1 MVVCE
6 SVPTSESG
14 YATSKVPVLAPTFI
28 FSFLVHTVCARY
40 SRLTWWQMPVPGGTT
55 EKFENAFWPHFRNS

>member
-14 YATSKVPVLAPTFI
+14 YATVSP
-28 FSFLVHTVCARY
+28 FSSEVKTTRPRY
-40 SRLTWWQMPVPGGTT
+40 SRLTWWQMPVPGGTAR
-55 EKFENAFWPHFRNS
+55 KLSNAFCPHRRNA